1 MNEKKDSSEGFDWD
15 VAQGYI
21 DKALREGRTED
32 NGWWDYFETIGII
45 RSEED
50 EAFLQKFREEDRK
63 STERILSYLAEIKKL
78 ARAAQKKYAGV

>member
-1 MNEKKDSSEGFDWD
+1 MNDKKDLSEGFDWD
-15 VAQGYI
+15 VVQEYI
-21 DKALREGRTED
+21 DKAMREGRTED
-32 NGWWDYFETIGII
+32 DGWWDYFETLGIT
-45 RSEED
+45 RPEED